1 MGNSMSQAKNLT
13 RDFTRPDKLQQEPFQ
28 LLSDNQVLEYSPDRF
43 NFYNQLWDSLTGP
56 DSTVVDRVLSV
67 EMKNRKQFEDTQ
79 RSIQDV
85 AKSVTSLKRIS
96 DEQSQNGG
104 GTWYANKLREFNDA
118 EADGPAGYSQKKGSY
133 DGWKS
138 NPVFSSEVEK
148 VSATDRVVF
157 IAMTFILRTITLYLV
172 EWGINNRMITSFEK
186 AFTYYFLIYVSFIIL
201 WALLV
206 NINKDDLMF
215 RLIFYYINF
224 NNSKGMTRVIVHC
237 AIQLLLLPIPFILKE
252 SSTSNASA
260 FLSFEERRNVIN
272 TLSSFTMFV
281 WILTSTISL
290 RV

>member
-56 DSTVVDRVLSV
+56 DPTVVDRVLSV

-118 EADGPAGYSQKKGSY
+118 EADGPAGYSQKKGIY